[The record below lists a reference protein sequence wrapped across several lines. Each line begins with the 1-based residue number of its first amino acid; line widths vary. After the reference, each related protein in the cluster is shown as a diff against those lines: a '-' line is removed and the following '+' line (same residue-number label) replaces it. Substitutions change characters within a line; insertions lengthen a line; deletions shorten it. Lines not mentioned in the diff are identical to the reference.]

1 LSSADRNRPHQEPL
15 LTPIGWVVCVITF
28 GTLACLL
35 IQALT
40 MSSKKSATAQCM
52 HKARWI
58 AHAVLTYSANWPDCT
73 IEDPDFYVKLFGY
86 PLNTERG
93 WCNDEPPWYT
103 PGAKKPTQS
112 QVYASEV
119 KDFVCPVDTDPGL
132 NTHGYPSSYRV
143 HYSPRALRAMILD
156 RDVKSSRLVLVSEI
170 GNRHPIDNKTLG
182 GFYVFADGH
191 SELLERAPTAE
202 PNREKP

>member
-1 LSSADRNRPHQEPL
+1 MSSTDPNRPHQEPL
-15 LTPIGWVVCVITF
+15 LSPAGWVISCV
-28 GTLACLL
+28 LL
-35 IQALT
+35 GAMAFLVVQAFNMTATTSPSTQCPSKARSIAQAL
-40 MSSKKSATAQCM
+40 
-52 HKARWI
+52 
-58 AHAVLTYSANWPDCT
+58 LTYSANWPDCT

-93 WCNDEPPWYT
+93 WCNDKPPWYT

-143 HYSPRALRAMILD
+143 HYSPRALRAMILE